1 MPAEAKTF
9 EPVTWFSL
17 PRNLRRLLSAFHH
30 DSTSCHDGIV
40 TMATAFSWAT
50 CDERL
55 LIHSGGLQTGV
66 STHNGNQVGLAEP
79 ILASGKHSWVIR
91 IAESWQA
98 GYVRRTQR

>member
-1 MPAEAKTF
+1 MPESNCTVVRLAR
-9 EPVTWFSL
+9 FS
-17 PRNLRRLLSAFHH
+17 
-30 DSTSCHDGIV
+30 

-55 LIHSGGLQTGV
+55 LIHGGGLQTGV